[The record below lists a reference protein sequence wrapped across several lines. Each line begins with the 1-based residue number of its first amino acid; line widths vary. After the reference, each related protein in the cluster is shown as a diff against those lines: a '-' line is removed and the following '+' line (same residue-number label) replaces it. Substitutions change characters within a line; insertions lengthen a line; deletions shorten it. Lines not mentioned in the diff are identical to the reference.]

1 MSRLFPLIIGALLA
15 NWQPVAAQVDLTTLS
30 LEDLMHIE
38 VSLTSRTAERLID
51 TPAAVYVLTGQD
63 LRRSGA
69 TTLPEALRLVPGVEV
84 ARIDANKWGVATRG
98 FNGRFA
104 NKLLVLIDGRAV
116 YTPFFSGVMWEIK
129 DVLLEDVE
137 RIEVIRGPGGT
148 LWGANAV
155 NGIINI
161 ITAPAQHTQGGLVK
175 VGGGTEERGL
185 VRLRWGGDLDDNTH
199 FRVYGKASAH
209 DDFVDASGRSG
220 ADDWQ
225 MGRGGFRLDRNLG
238 TGRSLTWQGDVY
250 RVERGQI
257 YRFPELTPPY
267 IQLVEDDTRLAGG
280 HLQGRWQHTFAD
292 SSELRLQVYYDRTEW
307 DDELIGEIRDT
318 YDLDFQHRFNWTE
331 RQELV
336 WGIGYR
342 FTTDNFDNSP
352 IFALHPEQRGS
363 PLYSAF
369 VQDRV
374 ALNERLKLFLGTKF
388 EHNDFTGIEYQPG
401 ARLLW
406 TPHVQHV
413 IWTAITRAVR
423 TPSRADDDVRLLN
436 RVLPPGE
443 FFLDSPPILA
453 INTGDHSFQSERLL
467 AFELGYRLHP
477 RQGLS
482 FDLAT
487 FYNDYEDLRTGKLD
501 TLIRRDEPFFHFEVP
516 LPAANLMRGET
527 YGLEVAADWQA
538 QNAGWRLRAA
548 YTYLHMDLR
557 AGLLNSFAAEFEEEA
572 SPDHQF
578 FLWSSKELGRNL
590 QWDGVLRFV
599 DRLPTYDID
608 RYAELDLRLGWKPI
622 SALEISIVGR
632 SLLHDS
638 HAEFS
643 DIFVNSVSTQSQ
655 RNFYATTTWAF

>member
-1 MSRLFPLIIGALLA
+1 LA
-15 NWQPVAAQVDLTTLS
+15 HWQPVAAQVDLTTLS

-38 VSLTSRTAERLID
+38 VSLTSRTVERLID

-63 LRRSGA
+63 LRRSRA

-161 ITAPAQHTQGGLVK
+161 ITASAQNTQGGLVK
-175 VGGGTEERGL
+175 VGGGTKERGL
-185 VRLRWGGDLDDNTH
+185 MRLRYGGNLDENTH
-199 FRVYGKASAH
+199 FRIYGKASAH
-209 DDFVDASGRSG
+209 DHFVDASGRSG

-267 IQLVEDDTRLAGG
+267 IRLVEDDTRLAGG

-331 RQELV
+331 QQELV
-336 WGIGYR
+336 WGVGYR

-352 IFALHPEQRGS
+352 IFALHPEHRGS

-369 VQDRV
+369 VQDRI

-453 INTGDHSFQSERLL
+453 INTGDRSFKSERLL
-467 AFELGYRLHP
+467 AFELGYRLHL

-487 FYNDYEDLRTGKLD
+487 FYIGPAPGLETHIRSRNIHCRTQ
-501 TLIRRDEPFFHFEVP
+501 
-516 LPAANLMRGET
+516 PAA
-527 YGLEVAADWQA
+527 
-538 QNAGWRLRAA
+538 
-548 YTYLHMDLR
+548 
-557 AGLLNSFAAEFEEEA
+557 
-572 SPDHQF
+572 
-578 FLWSSKELGRNL
+578 
-590 QWDGVLRFV
+590 RF
-599 DRLPTYDID
+599 PC
-608 RYAELDLRLGWKPI
+608 
-622 SALEISIVGR
+622 
-632 SLLHDS
+632 
-638 HAEFS
+638 
-643 DIFVNSVSTQSQ
+643 
-655 RNFYATTTWAF
+655 